1 MPEGSVSNKMI
12 ICIDIGNTNIK
23 YAIYEGETLCISF
36 RVATDLKKT
45 SDEYGSQLVNML
57 KVREIKRDG
66 ITGGIISSVVP
77 SLDYTIER
85 MCHLYLGI
93 EPLRIEPG
101 LKSGLN
107 IRCDDA
113 REVGADRI
121 VNCVSAIVKYGEE
134 KPMIVIDFGTATTF
148 NIINENNEFI
158 GGVIAPGIKGS
169 LDSLVNGTAKLP
181 RVEIE
186 APKSIIAKNTI
197 TNMQA
202 GIVFGFAGLVEY
214 IVTRIKKELK
224 APFTKTIATGGFSQ
238 VFSKE
243 VSCIDVVD
251 KLLTLEGLK
260 YLYYLNRPEEGGQ
273 APVKA

>member
-1 MPEGSVSNKMI
+1 MI

-23 YAIYEGETLCISF
+23 YAVYENDELKVSF
-36 RVATDLKKT
+36 RVSTDFKRT
-45 SDEYGSQLVNML
+45 SDEYGEQIIGML
-57 KVREIKRDG
+57 DIKGIKAKD
-66 ITGGIISSVVP
+66 ITGGIVSSVVP
-77 SLDYTIER
+77 SLDYTIDK
-85 MCHLYLGI
+85 MCEIYFAFK
-93 EPLRIEPG
+93 PLHIAPG

-107 IRCDDA
+107 IRCDNA

-121 VNCVSAIVKYGEE
+121 VNCVSALVQYGEK

-148 NIINENNEFI
+148 NIINENDEFI

-186 APKSIIAKNTI
+186 APKSIIAKNTV

-214 IVTRIKKELK
+214 IVKRIKKELK
-224 APFTKTIATGGFSQ
+224 TSDVKTIATGGFSN
-238 VFSKE
+238 VISKE
-243 VSCIDVVD
+243 IECIDVVD
-251 KLLTLEGLK
+251 KLLTLKGLK
-260 YLYYLNRPEEGGQ
+260 YLYDLNQTMDE
-273 APVKA
+273 K

>member
-1 MPEGSVSNKMI
+1 MI

-23 YAIYEGETLCISF
+23 YAIYDKDSLKVSF
-36 RVATDLKKT
+36 RVATDFKKT
-45 SDEYGSQLVNML
+45 SDEYGAQLISML
-57 KVREIKRDG
+57 TAQG
-66 ITGGIISSVVP
+66 INAENIEGGIVSSVVP
-77 SLDYTIER
+77 TLDYTIEK
-85 MCHLYLGI
+85 MCALYLKI
-93 EPLRIEPG
+93 APKHIAPG

-121 VNCVSAIVKYGEE
+121 VNCVSAIVEYGEGT
-134 KPMIVIDFGTATTF
+134 PMIVVDFGTATTF

-186 APKSIIAKNTI
+186 APKSIIAKNTV

-214 IVTRIKKELK
+214 IVKRIKKELK
-224 APFTKTIATGGFSQ
+224 VPKVKTIATGGFSTII
-238 VFSKE
+238 SKE
-243 VSCIDVVD
+243 IEGIDVVD
-251 KLLTLEGLK
+251 KLLTLKGLK
-260 YLYYLNRPEEGGQ
+260 YLYDLNETKE
-273 APVKA
+273 

>member
-1 MPEGSVSNKMI
+1 MI
-12 ICIDIGNTNIK
+12 ICIDIGNTNVK
-23 YAIYEGETLCISF
+23 YAIYDKETLKISF
-36 RVATDLKKT
+36 RVATEFKKT

-57 KVREIKRDG
+57 KVMEIKKG
-66 ITGGIISSVVP
+66 AITGGIISSVVP
-77 SLDYTIER
+77 SLDYTIDK
-85 MCHLYLGI
+85 MCALYLGI
-93 EPLRIEPG
+93 EPLHIEPG

-121 VNCVSAIVKYGEE
+121 VNCVSAIVKYGEN
-134 KPMIVIDFGTATTF
+134 KPMIVVDFGTATTF
-148 NIINENNEFI
+148 NVISGSHEFI
-158 GGVIAPGIKGS
+158 GGVISPGIKGS

-186 APKSIIAKNTI
+186 APKSIIAKNTV

-224 APFTKTIATGGFSQ
+224 TQDVKTIATGGFSQ
-238 VFSKE
+238 VISKE

-251 KLLTLEGLK
+251 KLLTLEGLR
-260 YLYYLNRPEEGGQ
+260 YLYYLNRPEE
-273 APVKA
+273 

>member
-1 MPEGSVSNKMI
+1 MI

-23 YAIYEGETLCISF
+23 YAIYDKDTLKMSF

-45 SDEYGSQLVNML
+45 SDEYGALLTGLLEAKGVSVGAI
-57 KVREIKRDG
+57 E
-66 ITGGIISSVVP
+66 GGIVSSVVP
-77 SLDYTIER
+77 SLDYTIEK
-85 MCHLYLGI
+85 MCALYLQI
-93 EPLRIEPG
+93 QPLHIAPG

-121 VNCVSAIVKYGEE
+121 VNCVSAIVEYGDG
-134 KPMIVIDFGTATTF
+134 KPMIVVDFGTATTF
-148 NIINENNEFI
+148 NIISANNEFI

-186 APKSIIAKNTI
+186 APKSIIAKNTV

-214 IVTRIKKELK
+214 IVKRIKKELK
-224 APFTKTIATGGFSQ
+224 TSDVKTIATGGFSNII
-238 VFSKE
+238 SKE
-243 VSCIDVVD
+243 IECIDVVD
-251 KLLTLEGLK
+251 KLLTLKGLK
-260 YLYYLNRPEEGGQ
+260 YLYDLNVQE
-273 APVKA
+273 K

>member
-1 MPEGSVSNKMI
+1 MI
-12 ICIDIGNTNIK
+12 ICIDVGNTNIK
-23 YAIYEGETLCISF
+23 YAIYDQDSLKISF

-45 SDEYGSQLVNML
+45 SDEYGGQLTSMLSANGVNV
-57 KVREIKRDG
+57 KEIE
-66 ITGGIISSVVP
+66 GGIVSSVVP
-77 SLDYTIER
+77 SLDYTIDK
-85 MCHLYLGI
+85 MCDVYLHI
-93 EPLRIEPG
+93 RPLHIEPG

-121 VNCVSAIVKYGEE
+121 VNCVSAIVSYGEGV
-134 KPMIVIDFGTATTF
+134 PMIVVDFGTATTF
-148 NIINENNEFI
+148 NIINERNEFI

-186 APKSIIAKNTI
+186 APKSVIAKNTV

-214 IVTRIKKELK
+214 IVKRIKKELK
-224 APFTKTIATGGFSQ
+224 APVVKTIATGGFSH
-238 VFSKE
+238 VISKE
-243 VSCIDVVD
+243 VECIDVVD
-251 KLLTLEGLK
+251 KLLTLKGLK
-260 YLYYLNRPEEGGQ
+260 YLYDLNS
-273 APVKA
+273 

>member
-1 MPEGSVSNKMI
+1 MI

-23 YAIYEGETLCISF
+23 YAIYENDELKFSF
-36 RVATDLKKT
+36 RVATNLKKT
-45 SDEYGSQLVNML
+45 SDEYGALLTGMLASQGVS
-57 KVREIKRDG
+57 VQEIE
-66 ITGGIISSVVP
+66 GGIVSSVVP
-77 SLDYTIER
+77 SLDYTIDK
-85 MCHLYLGI
+85 MCSLYLHI
-93 EPLRIEPG
+93 KPLHIAPG

-121 VNCVSAIVKYGEE
+121 VNCVSAIVEYGNGE
-134 KPMIVIDFGTATTF
+134 PMIVVDFGTATTF

-186 APKSIIAKNTI
+186 APKSIIAKNTV

-214 IVTRIKKELK
+214 IVKRIKKEMK
-224 APFTKTIATGGFSQ
+224 CPNMKTIATGGFST
-238 VFSKE
+238 VISKE
-243 VSCIDVVD
+243 IEGIDVVD
-251 KLLTLEGLK
+251 KLLTLKGLK
-260 YLYYLNRPEEGGQ
+260 YLYDLNQQES
-273 APVKA
+273 

>member
-1 MPEGSVSNKMI
+1 MI
-12 ICIDIGNTNIK
+12 ICIDIGNTNVK
-23 YAIYEGETLCISF
+23 YAIYDKETLKISC
-36 RVATDLKKT
+36 RVATDFKKT

-57 KVREIKRDG
+57 KVMEIKKG
-66 ITGGIISSVVP
+66 SITGGIISSVVP
-77 SLDYTIER
+77 SLDYTIDK
-85 MCHLYLGI
+85 MCALYLGI
-93 EPLRIEPG
+93 EPLHIEPG

-121 VNCVSAIVKYGEE
+121 VNCVSAIVKYGEN
-134 KPMIVIDFGTATTF
+134 KPMIVVDFGTATTF
-148 NIINENNEFI
+148 NVISGSHEFI
-158 GGVIAPGIKGS
+158 GGVISPGIKGS

-186 APKSIIAKNTI
+186 APKSIIAKNTV

-224 APFTKTIATGGFSQ
+224 TQDVKTIATGGFSQ
-238 VFSKE
+238 VISKE

-251 KLLTLEGLK
+251 KLLTLEGLR
-260 YLYYLNRPEEGGQ
+260 YLYYLNRPEE
-273 APVKA
+273 

>member
-1 MPEGSVSNKMI
+1 MI

-23 YAIYEGETLCISF
+23 YAIYDGDDLKFSF
-36 RVATDLKKT
+36 RVETDLKKT
-45 SDEYGSQLVNML
+45 SDEYGSQLTSML
-57 KVREIKRDG
+57 TSRGVSVGAIK
-66 ITGGIISSVVP
+66 GGIVSSVVP
-77 SLDYTIER
+77 SLDYTIDK
-85 MCHLYLGI
+85 MCSVYLQMAPMHI
-93 EPLRIEPG
+93 APG

-121 VNCVSAIVKYGEE
+121 VNCVSAIVSYGEGV
-134 KPMIVIDFGTATTF
+134 PMIVIDFGTATTF
-148 NIINENNEFI
+148 NIISENNEFI

-186 APKSIIAKNTI
+186 APKSVIAKNTV

-214 IVTRIKKELK
+214 IVRRIKKELK
-224 APFTKTIATGGFSQ
+224 APVVKTVATGGFSN
-238 VFSKE
+238 VIAKE
-243 VSCIDVVD
+243 IEGIDVVD
-251 KLLTLEGLK
+251 KLLTLKGLK
-260 YLYYLNRPEEGGQ
+260 YLYDLNSSE
-273 APVKA
+273 A

>member
-1 MPEGSVSNKMI
+1 MI

-23 YAIYEGETLCISF
+23 YALYENDELRVSF
-36 RVATDLKKT
+36 RVSTDFKRT
-45 SDEYGSQLVNML
+45 SDEYGEQIIGML
-57 KVREIKRDG
+57 DIKGIKAKD
-66 ITGGIISSVVP
+66 ITGGIVSSVVP
-77 SLDYTIER
+77 TLDYTIDK
-85 MCHLYLGI
+85 MCEVYFGI
-93 EPLRIEPG
+93 KPLHIEPG

-107 IRCDDA
+107 IRCDNA

-121 VNCVSAIVKYGEE
+121 VNCVSAIVGYGDGA
-134 KPMIVIDFGTATTF
+134 PMIVIDFGTATTF

-186 APKSIIAKNTI
+186 APDSVIAKNTV

-214 IVTRIKKELK
+214 IVKRIKKELK
-224 APFTKTIATGGFSQ
+224 VPQVKTIATGGFST
-238 VFSKE
+238 VIAKE
-243 VSCIDVVD
+243 IECIDVVD
-251 KLLTLEGLK
+251 KLLTLKGLK
-260 YLYYLNRPEEGGQ
+260 YLYDLNAKES
-273 APVKA
+273 

>member
-1 MPEGSVSNKMI
+1 MI

-23 YAIYEGETLCISF
+23 YAIYDKDELRISF
-36 RVATDLKKT
+36 RAATDFKKT
-45 SDEYGSQLVNML
+45 SDEYGAQLVSML
-57 KVREIKRDG
+57 KTMELKRSE

-77 SLDYTIER
+77 SLDYTIDK
-85 MCHLYLGI
+85 MCEVYLGI
-93 EPLRIEPG
+93 KPLHIAPG

-121 VNCVSAIVKYGEE
+121 VNCVSAIVEYGEG

-148 NIINENNEFI
+148 NIISAKNEFI

-186 APKSIIAKNTI
+186 APKSVIAKNTV

-202 GIVFGFAGLVEY
+202 GIVFGLAGLAEY
-214 IVTRIKKELK
+214 IVNKIKKELGEK
-224 APFTKTIATGGFSQ
+224 DVKTIATGGFSA
-238 VFSKE
+238 VIAKE
-243 VSCIDVVD
+243 INCIDVVD
-251 KLLTLEGLK
+251 KFLTLKGLK
-260 YLYYLNRPEEGGQ
+260 YLYNLNCPTE
-273 APVKA
+273 

>member
-1 MPEGSVSNKMI
+1 MI

-23 YAIYEGETLCISF
+23 YAIYDKDELKVSF
-36 RVATDLKKT
+36 RVATDFKKT
-45 SDEYGSQLVNML
+45 SDEYGAHLTGML
-57 KVREIKRDG
+57 TAQGLSAAG
-66 ITGGIISSVVP
+66 IDGGIVSSVVP
-77 SLDYTIER
+77 SLDYTIEK
-85 MCHLYLGI
+85 MCNLYLNI
-93 EPLRIEPG
+93 QPLHIAPG

-121 VNCVSAIVKYGEE
+121 VNCVSAIVEYGGNGT
-134 KPMIVIDFGTATTF
+134 PMIVVDFGTATTF
-148 NIINENNEFI
+148 NIISENNEFI

-186 APKSIIAKNTI
+186 APKSIIAKNTV

-214 IVTRIKKELK
+214 IVKRIKKELK
-224 APFTKTIATGGFSQ
+224 APVVKTVATGGFSNII
-238 VFSKE
+238 SKE
-243 VSCIDVVD
+243 IEGIDVVD
-251 KLLTLEGLK
+251 KLLTLKGLK
-260 YLYYLNRPEEGGQ
+260 YLYDLNTKENE
-273 APVKA
+273 

>member
-1 MPEGSVSNKMI
+1 MI

-23 YAIYEGETLCISF
+23 YAIYDNDALKMSF

-45 SDEYGSQLVNML
+45 SDEYGEQLTGMLESQGVKVNS
-57 KVREIKRDG
+57 V
-66 ITGGIISSVVP
+66 TGGIVSSVVP
-77 SLDYTIER
+77 SLDYTIDK
-85 MCHLYLGI
+85 MCSVYLNI
-93 EPLRIEPG
+93 TPLHIAPG

-121 VNCVSAIVKYGEE
+121 VNCVSAIVNHSNG
-134 KPMIVIDFGTATTF
+134 KPMIVVDFGTATTF
-148 NIINENNEFI
+148 NIINANNEFI

-186 APKSIIAKNTI
+186 APDSIIAKNTV

-214 IVTRIKKELK
+214 IVKRIKKEMKCADML
-224 APFTKTIATGGFSQ
+224 TVATGGFSN
-238 VFSKE
+238 VISKE
-243 VSCIDVVD
+243 IECIDVVD
-251 KLLTLEGLK
+251 KLLTLKGLK
-260 YLYYLNRPEEGGQ
+260 YLYDLNTKE
-273 APVKA
+273 

>member
-1 MPEGSVSNKMI
+1 MI

-23 YAIYEGETLCISF
+23 YAVYDKDELKVSF
-36 RVATDLKKT
+36 RVSTDFKRT
-45 SDEYGSQLVNML
+45 SDEYGEQIIGML
-57 KVREIKRDG
+57 DIKGIKARD
-66 ITGGIISSVVP
+66 IKGGIVSSVVP
-77 SLDYTIER
+77 SMDYTIDK
-85 MCHLYLGI
+85 MCKIYLGI
-93 EPLRIEPG
+93 EPLHIAPG

-121 VNCVSAIVKYGEE
+121 VNCVSAIVEYGENV
-134 KPMIVIDFGTATTF
+134 PMIVVDFGTATTF
-148 NIINENNEFI
+148 NIISANNEFI

-186 APKSIIAKNTI
+186 APKSIIAKNTV

-214 IVTRIKKELK
+214 IVKRIKKELK
-224 APFTKTIATGGFSQ
+224 APVVKTVATGGFSN
-238 VFSKE
+238 VIAKE
-243 VSCIDVVD
+243 IEGIDVVD
-251 KLLTLEGLK
+251 KLLTLKGLK
-260 YLYYLNRPEEGGQ
+260 YLYDLNTEE
-273 APVKA
+273 